1 MLQTDTLLPGCTL
14 ARKRGLFAIG
24 KSLKGIDSFFSDFTT
39 HWEGWSRSKNTKR
52 TAKNYFA
59 GIILP
64 GKRKNMSRIS
74 RRVRL
79 DENTTQQF
87 ITDSPWDGQAVM
99 ATCLRTMSKKTAN
112 ENGILILDDTGQ
124 AKKGNSSP
132 GVQRQYSGTLGKTGN
147 CQVFVN
153 STYCIP
159 GVKRNADIVYWP
171 TGMRMYIP
179 EKWFE
184 DKQRCKKAG
193 IPEDLVFQ
201 TKPQIALDLIE
212 KVRKEKVPHQAI
224 IGDAGYGSDSG
235 FRSKL
240 REWHE
245 PYALGVNP
253 SHISVVP
260 EDTDTVPAGT
270 KYACGTSRKHPGFPI
285 GIKPKAAN
293 DIASEIH
300 DEEWEDVIWSE
311 GTKGKLYAKFYRMQV
326 RVANT
331 GRPTDETG
339 WLLFEKTKDGELKV
353 YICWGFDDH
362 SLGDIVG
369 IAHTRW
375 VVEQGFK
382 QMKSELGLD
391 DFEGQKWKGWH
402 HHAAMVMIAFC
413 YLMLLRLG
421 GNPSGEKLPTLPQ
434 VRREMARLFVRKGL
448 ERKFKLTPEEAEE
461 ALVEMP
467 YLVPD

>member
-1 MLQTDTLLPGCTL
+1 MLQTNTLPPGCTL
-14 ARKRGLFAIG
+14 AHKRGLFAIG
-24 KSLKGIDSFFSDFTT
+24 KSLKGLDPFFREFSS
-39 HWEGWSRSKNTKR
+39 HWVGWSRGKDTKR
-52 TAKNYFA
+52 AAKNYFA

-87 ITDSPWDGQAVM
+87 ITDSPWDGQEVM
-99 ATCLRTMSKKTAN
+99 ATCLRTMSKKIAN
-112 ENGILILDDTGQ
+112 EKGILILDDTGQ
-124 AKKGNSSP
+124 AKKGDNSP

-159 GVKRNADIVYWP
+159 GEKWNADVVYWP
-171 TGMRMYIP
+171 TGMGIYIP

-193 IPEDLVFQ
+193 IPEDLVFR
-201 TKPQIALDLIE
+201 TKPQIALELIE
-212 KVRKEKVPHQAI
+212 RVRKEKVPHQAI
-224 IGDAGYGSDSG
+224 VGDAGYGSDGG

-240 REWHE
+240 RKWHE
-245 PYALGVNP
+245 PYVLGVNP
-253 SHISVVP
+253 SHISVVQ
-260 EDTDTVPAGT
+260 EDADTIPAGT
-270 KYACGTSRKHPGFPI
+270 KYACGTSRKYPGFPN

-293 DIASEIH
+293 VIASEILN
-300 DEEWEDVIWSE
+300 EEWDEVTWSE
-311 GTKGKLYAKFYRMQV
+311 GTKGTLSAHFTRMRV
-326 RVANT
+326 RVANA
-331 GRPTDETG
+331 GRPTEETG
-339 WLLFEKTKDGELKV
+339 WLLFEKTKDGELKA

-362 SLGDIVG
+362 SLEDIVG

-375 VVEQGFK
+375 VVEQVFK

-391 DFEGQKWKGWH
+391 DFEGRKWKGWH

-413 YLMLLRLG
+413 YLMLLRANG
-421 GNPSGEKLPTLPQ
+421 DSSGEKLPSLPQ

-448 ERKFKLTPEEAEE
+448 ERKFNLSPEEADE
-461 ALVEMP
+461 AMEEMP
-467 YLVPD
+467 YLIPE